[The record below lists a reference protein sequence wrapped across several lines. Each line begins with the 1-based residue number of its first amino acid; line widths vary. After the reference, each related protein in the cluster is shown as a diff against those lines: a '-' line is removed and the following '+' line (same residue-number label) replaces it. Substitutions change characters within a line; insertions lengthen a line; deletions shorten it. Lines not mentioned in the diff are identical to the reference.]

1 MNMIVRQTHRWISLL
16 FVLVVAAI
24 FAMLGMG
31 HQPAQWIYLTPLAP
45 LAILALTGIYLFVL
59 PYLRRS

>member
-24 FAMLGMG
+24 FTMLGMG
-31 HQPAQWIYLTPLAP
+31 HQPAQWIYLMPLAP